1 MRVLLIEDGSDFGR
15 DKKEETAVWEGMGGG
30 KTGEIMPASN
40 ASDMQEEIAPQTS
53 LSWWDILTINSFLLC
68 SAIDYENCPL
78 LRPYIFFS
86 LG

>member
-53 LSWWDILTINSFLLC
+53 LS
-68 SAIDYENCPL
+68 
-78 LRPYIFFS
+78 
-86 LG
+86 